1 MNPRCPEHEPDCG
14 ARAFARVLEVG
25 NRPHFSALHLGYDLA
40 CALAAAEWA
49 ARRVLWV
56 YLALWLPDR
65 IEARSPARPEL
76 GDGWVL
82 DRYGR
87 PMPGAAYPLDF
98 ARDALAVVGC
108 GPLSL
113 VAGRRQPARGR
124 RGCTAYANR
133 LWILDVRLLMERE
146 AEIARREGLARRFGL
161 DPYDEARR

>member
-1 MNPRCPEHEPDCG
+1 
-14 ARAFARVLEVG
+14 VLEVG
-25 NRPHFSALHLGYDLA
+25 NRPHFSALHRGADLA
-40 CALAAAEWA
+40 IVLAGAEWA

-56 YLALWLPDR
+56 TLARWLPDR

-98 ARDALAVVGC
+98 AREALGIPGVGS
-108 GPLSL
+108 LSL
-113 VAGRRQPARGR
+113 VAGRRNPARSR